1 MEPEKTDLKGL
12 SRHELEAFIL
22 KLDWPRYRSDQI
34 FAWIYRRGVN
44 DFDEMT
50 DLAKDR
56 RRQLERSAR
65 VSSLAL
71 SRRAVSRIDGT
82 EKYLFEL
89 EDGERIESVLI
100 KDGRRRTVCLST
112 QVGCALR
119 CAYCATGELGL
130 KRNLRAAEI
139 IDQVIFA
146 RRQLPPGEDVT
157 NVVLMGMG
165 EPLRNYRETLT
176 ACRLM
181 NDPDGL
187 AIGARRITLSTAG
200 VVPGME
206 RLAGEKLRCGLAVSL
221 NATTDRV
228 RSKLIPLN
236 KRYPL
241 QEVVQAAGNYARA
254 IGRAVTF
261 EYVLI
266 DGINDTP
273 DDARRLAGIVRGIPC
288 KINLIPYNPVPGKP
302 FRRPD
307 GARIDQFIKQ
317 LYPHCPAV
325 TLRESRGPDIQAA
338 CGQLRA
344 EADTKET

>member
-1 MEPEKTDLKGL
+1 MERTDLKGL
-12 SRHELEAFIL
+12 SRKDLENFIL
-22 KLDWPRYRSDQI
+22 RLDWPRYRSDQI

-44 DFDEMT
+44 DFNKMT

-56 RRQLERSAR
+56 RRQLARSAR
-65 VSSLAL
+65 ISSLTL
-71 SRRAVSRIDGT
+71 DRRAVSRIDGT
-82 EKYLFEL
+82 EKYLFRL
-89 EDGERIESVLI
+89 EDGEQIESVLI

-112 QVGCALR
+112 QVGCGLR
-119 CAYCATGELGL
+119 CAYCATGEMGL
-130 KRNLRAAEI
+130 KRDLRAAEI
-139 IDQVIFA
+139 VDQVIFA
-146 RRQLPPGEDVT
+146 RRQLPDGEDVT

-165 EPLRNYRETLT
+165 EPLRNYRETVT

-206 RLAGEKLRCGLAVSL
+206 RLAGEDLRCGLAVSL

-228 RSKLIPLN
+228 RSRLIPLN

-241 QEVVQAAGNYARA
+241 KAVVAAAERYARA
-254 IGRAVTF
+254 VGRVVTF

-266 DGINDTP
+266 DGLNDTA
-273 DDARRLAGIVRGIPC
+273 DDARRLAGIVSGIPC
-288 KINLIPYNPVPGKP
+288 KINVIPYNQVPGKP
-302 FRRPD
+302 FRRPSD
-307 GARIDQFIKQ
+307 DRIDRFLRE
-317 LYPHCPAV
+317 LYPRSPAV
-325 TLRESRGPDIQAA
+325 TLRHSRGPDIQAA

-344 EADTKET
+344 EADIKET